1 MIDYESKPYA
11 EFIESFVQRVFA
23 EDVESLGV
31 CFIRKDGTVETGYY
45 NADATDIAVM
55 RHNLQLDMIEQFIEN
70 NADRFRQIIDGEDAE
85 T

>member
-1 MIDYESKPYA
+1 MDYEKQPYA

-31 CFIRKDGTVETGYY
+31 CIIRKDGTAETGYY

-70 NADRFRQIIDGEDAE
+70 NADRFKQIIEGEDPDE
-85 T
+85 E